1 MKELSNPDI
10 LSEKKLDEL
19 KEIAKNIGIK
29 KTSTMSKSELISQIA
44 GSQSTRDVTPAVKE
58 TTEKKSE
65 AVGKAAEVLEILP
78 DGYGFLRSVN
88 DNYLPGPEDVYL
100 SLIHI

>member
-29 KTSTMSKSELISQIA
+29 KTSTMTKSELISQIA
-44 GSQSTRDVTPAVKE
+44 GSQSASVETPAVKE
-58 TTEKKSE
+58 TTEKNLKLSE
-65 AVGKAAEVLEILP
+65 KPLE
-78 DGYGFLRSVN
+78 F
-88 DNYLPGPEDVYL
+88 
-100 SLIHI
+100 